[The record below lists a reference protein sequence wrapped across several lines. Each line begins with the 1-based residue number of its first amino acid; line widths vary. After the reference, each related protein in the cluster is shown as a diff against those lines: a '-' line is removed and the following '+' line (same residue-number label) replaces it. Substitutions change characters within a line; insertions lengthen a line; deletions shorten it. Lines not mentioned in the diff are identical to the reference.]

1 VTFPV
6 FITSIGTPTRPFVY
20 LDNWAL
26 GDFSEHAALRERL
39 LRILAKGTLLLSML
53 NLLETARARGQTIQ
67 HIASFLDAVGS
78 RWAPVAL
85 STRYVEEREDAG
97 TEFPWRD
104 EKNMPV
110 LLAAPRV
117 FWRPGN
123 LVRRLQEPWAK
134 DAVRKWE
141 EQEVADIAA
150 ILGAGREGHRA
161 GSLKLDRTT
170 DVPAKLDTRAVFATI
185 TQRVV
190 RKDVKLERHNIEDF
204 LHTCVPVAHADAV
217 LLDGKTK
224 RALLERMDT
233 PAKVFSATE
242 VESAL
247 EWLETTW
254 PEEPR

>member
-1 VTFPV
+1 VSRRAIIHSV
-6 FITSIGTPTRPFVY
+6 GTPVRPFVY

-26 GDFSEHAALRERL
+26 GDFAEHAALRERL
-39 LRILAKGTLLLSML
+39 LRVLARGTLLLSML
-53 NLLETARARGQTIQ
+53 NLLETARASRRTTKT
-67 HIASFLDAVGS
+67 IASFLDAVGPH
-78 RWAPVAL
+78 WAPVAL
-85 STRYVEEREDAG
+85 STRYVEEREEAG
-97 TEFPWRD
+97 AEFPWRD

-117 FWRPGN
+117 FWNPGN

-161 GSLKLDRTT
+161 GTLKLDRTS
-170 DVPAKLDTRAVFATI
+170 DVPAKLDTRAVMASV
-185 TQRVV
+185 TQRMV

-204 LHTCVPVAHADAV
+204 FHTCVPVAHADAV
-217 LLDGKTK
+217 FLDGKTK

-233 PAKVFSATE
+233 PARVFSASE
-242 VESAL
+242 VEDAL
-247 EWLETTW
+247 QWLETTW
-254 PEEPR
+254 PEERR